1 MKQDGKL
8 SLISLIGII
17 MSAIIGAGIFN
28 LMKEMASVASVGAT
42 MIGWIVTGVGMGSL
56 ALCMLKLNTAR
67 PDLDAGIF
75 SYAREGFGDYIGFNS
90 VWGYWISVI
99 IGNVAFGTLLF
110 SALGYFFPV
119 FGDGQNIASIIGA
132 SVLLWIIHYML
143 LKGLDKAALLNAIV
157 MLAKLIPLVIFLICI
172 VTAFKINLFAAD
184 FWGNNVLDAD
194 LGSVV
199 EQVKGSMLVT
209 VWVFIGIE
217 GAVVFSGRA
226 RNRSDVGRA
235 TVLAFIA
242 ITIIYAMITVL
253 SFGILTRAD
262 IASLPNPAMGY
273 VLESIIGKTGAII
286 VNVGVIIS
294 IFGAWIANTL
304 LAEEIAYQAGVQQL
318 FPKCFTIENKNG
330 MPAVSTF
337 ITNFLVQ
344 LLLISF
350 LFTSEAYSVLSRLSS
365 ATILLPYACVAFFLM
380 KEIVRK
386 KIKAQITTIALGLI
400 SSIYMLWL
408 IISSG
413 YVYAVLTIL
422 ALCPGTLIYIY
433 VKKYYKE
440 KMFTAPEYV
449 ILTIVGILFI
459 YGICNLST
467 LLVG

>member
-413 YVYAVLTIL
+413 YVYVVLTIL

>member
-350 LFTSEAYSVLSRLSS
+350 LFTSEAYNVLSRLSS

>member
-132 SVLLWIIHYML
+132 SVLLWVIHYML

-157 MLAKLIPLVIFLICI
+157 MLAKLIPLVIFLICVI
-172 VTAFKINLFAAD
+172 ASFKINLFSAD
-184 FWGNNVLDAD
+184 FWGNNILNGE
-194 LGSVV
+194 LGNVV

-217 GAVVFSGRA
+217 GAVVFSSRA

-253 SFGILTRAD
+253 SFGILSRAD

-273 VLESIIGKTGAII
+273 VLESIIGKTGATI
-286 VNVGVIIS
+286 VNAGVIIS

-318 FPKCFTIENKNG
+318 FPKCFTVENKNG
-330 MPAVSTF
+330 MPVVSTF

-365 ATILLPYACVAFFLM
+365 ATILLPYECVAFFLM
-380 KEIVRK
+380 KEITRK
-386 KIKAQITTIALGLI
+386 KIKAQITTIVLSLI
-400 SSIYMLWL
+400 STVYMLWL

-413 YVYAVLTIL
+413 YVYVVLTIL
-422 ALCPGTLIYIY
+422 TLCPGTLIYIY

-449 ILTIVGILFI
+449 VLAILGILFI